1 MISSEAMERNLD
13 FYDAA
18 ENAMREVESEEQ
30 MATEY
35 MENEEI
41 QQDISV

>member
-18 ENAMREVESEEQ
+18 ENAMSEVESEEEID
-30 MATEY
+30 TEY
-35 MENEEI
+35 MEKEEI
-41 QQDISV
+41 EQ